1 MEHFSIEAMQLVHPC
16 QFSRLLLNTEYY
28 TSNSLLLKICNG
40 KIVVS
45 LVVYSSGILKTGNR
59 MTTM

>member
-45 LVVYSSGILKTGNR
+45 LVCCLLVRHIEDG
-59 MTTM
+59 